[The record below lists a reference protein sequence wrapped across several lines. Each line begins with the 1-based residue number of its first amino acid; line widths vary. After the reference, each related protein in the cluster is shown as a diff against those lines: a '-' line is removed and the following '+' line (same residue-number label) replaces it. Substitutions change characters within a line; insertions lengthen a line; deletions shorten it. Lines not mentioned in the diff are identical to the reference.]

1 MRLFDV
7 ALWRVWPSLFPEWT
21 GTLFAPDAYSAIVQ
35 LMQVYGLERVAWG
48 QANARDGR
56 IRYSCIGL
64 SGVSR
69 GPIWMSRSSGVHS
82 EGRCSDGF

>member
-1 MRLFDV
+1 MILFDV

-21 GTLFAPDAYSAIVQ
+21 GTLQAPNAYSALVQ
-35 LMQVYGLERVAWG
+35 VMQVYGLQDCAWG
-48 QANARDGR
+48 QANARDGS

-69 GPIWMSRSSGVHS
+69 GPIWMARPGPRLQRKKV
-82 EGRCSDGF
+82 EL